1 MRRQARQQLKGRQ
14 DASAVTTARHMAD
27 AVDFLT
33 QVAREAGLRGIALKL
48 ARIRSN
54 LLTVAAAD
62 RATRHSVRTTIAK
75 DKRHAQR
82 KAS

>member
-1 MRRQARQQLKGRQ
+1 MRPARQQLKHKE
-14 DASAVTTARHMAD
+14 DVSAVATARHMAD

-33 QVAREAGLRGIALKL
+33 RVAREAGLRGIALKL

-54 LLTVAAAD
+54 LLTVAATD
-62 RATRHSVRTTIAK
+62 RATGHPMRTTIAK